1 MLRAWQNLYVRW
13 GTWGHALPLLT
24 DSISICDLND
34 FTSYELGKLALTGN
48 RQLLKIAS
56 SCSRG
61 KFRPEIRGVLQ
72 KSWQTDRWECCVHL
86 RPWGEDTRRRRLC
99 LFWDSL
105 AGTAAKVAC
114 FLHVRG
120 SDRDA
125 PASWP
130 AAGRSGPSAALG
142 NVLCS
147 QLLPVV
153 LPSPFPAALSV
164 SYLRWAPFYLL

>member
-86 RPWGEDTRRRRLC
+86 RPWGEDSASETALPVLGFAGGDGRKGCVLSSCPRFWPRCSC
-99 LFWDSL
+99 LFACCRPLWPL
-105 AGTAAKVAC
+105 RRPGERLVLTASS
-114 FLHVRG
+114 R
-120 SDRDA
+120 R
-125 PASWP
+125 P
-130 AAGRSGPSAALG
+130 
-142 NVLCS
+142 
-147 QLLPVV
+147 
-153 LPSPFPAALSV
+153 PFPLPRCTFS
-164 SYLRWAPFYLL
+164 